1 MNDGYPENGYPSD
14 LPEDI
19 SEDIAGQ
26 IQDQTDG
33 QIPGQTPGQETDSA
47 AAAQRARDQLSAD
60 TDDLLEMLLNRPPVQ
75 PAAEPGYPEA
85 AYPEPGTMYSGAAQP
100 EAEPEQRMGIFMKI
114 VLWLLVLAVIA
125 FTVFCMWWDVRKGA
139 SGGGFYPAGDM
150 IRVQII
156 QQDRPQDD
164 TPLKDQ
170 YGKYT
175 AEGIA
180 ETVMPS
186 IVEIYTYSDGRMSG
200 SGSGI
205 ILTQDGL
212 IATNAHVISG
222 GDSFSVRL
230 YGDAEKRYTGTV
242 VGHDTKTDLAVL
254 KIAASGLKPA
264 VLGNSDEA
272 RLGEAVCA
280 LGNPAGLNSSIT
292 TGIISG
298 KNRKVRAE
306 STNFEMECFQT
317 DSAISPGN
325 SGGALVNMFGQVIG
339 ITSSKYSSR
348 SVFDTGSYE
357 GLGFAITINE
367 ALPILTELM
376 EQGYVGGRVRIGIR
390 FLENSAARAQAEA
403 PLPDE
408 LDGTGIQIVAIDEDS
423 DLTNTELQPDDW
435 ILTMNGREVSDYDSI
450 NTAIEGAKAGD
461 TVHCRCGRVREDG
474 SLMTFEIDFR
484 LLEDHSGDY

>member
-1 MNDGYPENGYPSD
+1 MNDEFDSRIDGLPPGDTGESGLPGAEDASAPEQ
-14 LPEDI
+14 PE
-19 SEDIAGQ
+19 A
-26 IQDQTDG
+26 
-33 QIPGQTPGQETDSA
+33 
-47 AAAQRARDQLSAD
+47 
-60 TDDLLEMLLNRPPVQ
+60 
-75 PAAEPGYPEA
+75 AAEPAPHNLQDTNAFLQELLGGLPRGGTAEEEPEFA
-85 AYPEPGTMYSGAAQP
+85 EPGTMYSHAA
-100 EAEPEQRMGIFMKI
+100 AEEGPEQHMGIFLKI
-114 VLWLLVLAVIA
+114 VLWLLVLAVIG
-125 FTVFCMWWDVRKGA
+125 FTGFCIWWDVRKGA
-139 SGGGFYPAGDM
+139 SGGGFYPAGDV
-150 IRVQII
+150 IQVQIV
-156 QQDRPQDD
+156 QQGKPQEDSPLRDD
-164 TPLKDQ
+164 S
-170 YGKYT
+170 GRYT
-175 AEGIA
+175 VEGIA

-186 IVEIYTYSDGRMSG
+186 IVEIYTYADGHMSG

-230 YGDAEKRYTGTV
+230 YGDGQERYTGTV
-242 VGHDTKTDLAVL
+242 IGHDTKTDLAVL
-254 KIAASGLKPA
+254 KIPASGLTPA
-264 VLGNSDEA
+264 VLGKSDEVK
-272 RLGEAVCA
+272 LGEAVCA

-298 KNRKVRAE
+298 KNRKVRAD

-317 DSAISPGN
+317 DAAISPGN

-348 SVFDTGSYE
+348 SVFDNGAYE

-390 FLENSAARAQAEA
+390 FMENSAAWQQTETK
-403 PLPDE
+403 LPEE
-408 LDGTGIQIVAIDEDS
+408 LNGTGILIAGIDEDS
-423 DLTNTELQPDDW
+423 DLINTELKVDDW
-435 ILTMNGREVSDYDSI
+435 ILTMNGKEVSDYDSI
-450 NTAIEGAKAGD
+450 NAAIEGAKAGD

-474 SLMTFEIDFR
+474 TLQTFEIDFR